1 MSENTV
7 ITMPNGSKWKPSSSR
22 DVVHCVTC
30 SNEVD
35 TPEEIASYPDG
46 NCPQCGSSW
55 TGGEKRSTII
65 KVTMPESITGGAG

>member
-7 ITMPNGSKWKPSSSR
+7 ITMADGSKWHPSTSR

-35 TPEEIASYPDG
+35 TPEEIAS
-46 NCPQCGSSW
+46 
-55 TGGEKRSTII
+55 
-65 KVTMPESITGGAG
+65 

>member
-1 MSENTV
+1 MTDKTI
-7 ITMPNGSKWKPSSSR
+7 ITMPNGSKWLPSTSV

-55 TGGEKRSTII
+55 TGEERRSTII
-65 KVTMPESITGGAG
+65 NVTMPQGITGGAG